1 MSFFKKKE
9 FEILNNTDQLV
20 RDGRVGITFTKL
32 SESFSYRELPINAPK
47 PTLYHSKFDAIVGAD
62 KLTRRSLDLSSKE
75 KLIGFN
81 LKEIK
86 NYLTINSKDHIIKE
100 SIFDDQKWN
109 IECLGR
115 LEVGIPETYEDEP
128 ETKKSGEYEL
138 YNNFVLNISD
148 KNIDK
153 ILSHF
158 KTFNKIHLG
167 FNVTK
172 YTEEVHK
179 HLNLFTNAKFD
190 STYFSYYII
199 NSFDYTGELGSE
211 TITK

>member
-32 SESFSYRELPINAPK
+32 SESFSHRELPMNAPK

-86 NYLTINSKDHIIKE
+86 FLSKDWEKT
-100 SIFDDQKWN
+100 
-109 IECLGR
+109 L
-115 LEVGIPETYEDEP
+115 EDEELKKYIYDLICSKVILKYQSQKLGIDDVI
-128 ETKKSGEYEL
+128 ETDRVVDE
-138 YNNFVLNISD
+138 
-148 KNIDK
+148 
-153 ILSHF
+153 
-158 KTFNKIHLG
+158 
-167 FNVTK
+167 
-172 YTEEVHK
+172 
-179 HLNLFTNAKFD
+179 
-190 STYFSYYII
+190 
-199 NSFDYTGELGSE
+199 
-211 TITK
+211 